1 MNEIE
6 LNLKTLNNYLIEQK
20 KYEIQMFFKEK
31 SFIVDKS
38 VLGTLEPSINV
49 SENLIINEIKLD
61 YNPYS
66 LCCLP
71 KNRILVSDYINNQ
84 LLVYDE
90 NFKLYKTIKKI
101 DNMLLFPLGISTD
114 GVDKIYVC
122 DHKNNRII
130 LVDLKFK
137 LKSSF
142 GAKGSGNSELFNP
155 YDVFYF
161 NSNVLICDF
170 GNKRIQKLTED
181 LVFVSSLKLVY
192 EPHQVR
198 AANNRLFVRAY
209 NEKLIDIYDSEKF
222 DHVKRID
229 SHNGII
235 CESNSNI
242 FEFNTEYSKINCYDS
257 NGILMK
263 YFDLKLEN
271 THFFNLFGFVYFKE
285 KNIFVASAEE
295 KLLTISR

>member
-6 LNLKTLNNYLIEQK
+6 LNLKTSNNYLIEQK

-38 VLGTLEPSINV
+38 VLGTLEPSINL

-71 KNRILVSDYINNQ
+71 KNRLLVSDYINNQ

-122 DHKNNRII
+122 DHK
-130 LVDLKFK
+130 
-137 LKSSF
+137 
-142 GAKGSGNSELFNP
+142 KGKPCFAELHFADTP
-155 YDVFYF
+155 
-161 NSNVLICDF
+161 
-170 GNKRIQKLTED
+170 
-181 LVFVSSLKLVY
+181 KLV
-192 EPHQVR
+192 
-198 AANNRLFVRAY
+198 L
-209 NEKLIDIYDSEKF
+209 
-222 DHVKRID
+222 
-229 SHNGII
+229 
-235 CESNSNI
+235 
-242 FEFNTEYSKINCYDS
+242 
-257 NGILMK
+257 
-263 YFDLKLEN
+263 
-271 THFFNLFGFVYFKE
+271 GF
-285 KNIFVASAEE
+285 
-295 KLLTISR
+295 ISPN